1 MLYQLSYSRKILM
14 SVVPL
19 IGIEPITYWLQVSCS
34 TRWAK
39 AAYIM
44 AGVTRL
50 ELATS
55 CVTGRRSNQTELH
68 PHFFYGGH
76 NRTWTY
82 DPLLV
87 RQVLSQLS
95 YATIF
100 KKWCP
105 EAESNHRH
113 GDFQSPALPT
123 ELSGHNILWRKARD
137 SNSKVLRRRFSRPV
151 PYQLG

>member
-1 MLYQLSYSRKILM
+1 MFGYYF
-14 SVVPL
+14 
-19 IGIEPITYWLQVSCS
+19 
-34 TRWAK
+34 
-39 AAYIM
+39 IM

-55 CVTGRRSNQTELH
+55 CVTGRRSNQLSYT
-68 PHFFYGGH
+68 PKNKNGGH

-100 KKWCP
+100 KNG
-105 EAESNHRH
+105 AQRRNRTTDT
-113 GDFQSPALPT
+113 GIFSPLLYR
-123 ELSGHNILWRKARD
+123 LS
-137 SNSKVLRRRFSRPV
+137 
-151 PYQLG
+151 YLGTLLTN

>member
-1 MLYQLSYSRKILM
+1 MSITFLLEATTRFELVMEILQTSALPLGDVAIYLKNGAQRRNRTTDTGIFSPLLYRLSYLGFLYKE
-14 SVVPL
+14 V
-19 IGIEPITYWLQVSCS
+19 
-34 TRWAK
+34 
-39 AAYIM
+39 

-95 YATIF
+95 YATITDTLLIYHTF
-100 KKWCP
+100 
-105 EAESNHRH
+105 
-113 GDFQSPALPT
+113 F
-123 ELSGHNILWRKARD
+123 ILANFFLFFLKYFTLI
-137 SNSKVLRRRFSRPV
+137 S
-151 PYQLG
+151 